1 MEPKK
6 EKSFNDVMS
15 YWAVKDT
22 KEKDLKIN
30 KSGNKLPNNPP
41 QQQQQQQQIINKDDN
56 NNNNNQNTPDENQIE
71 QEIGQ
76 LEIKQQ
82 EIENNLEKEIKER
95 LVIKEEIKEEIKQ
108 ELCKPQ
114 SPEIKRE
121 ILNFYSSTDI
131 LEKEREIHEA
141 AETVIE
147 TPPSRIPAT
156 NYNTFLYKTQEG
168 EDEGK
173 LIGEQQPQPPQEDEE
188 IICSNYSFYKV
199 TNSDSSSTGYSGVY
213 SAQQEQQQR
222 QLPQQQQQQQQQPKQ
237 RKQSQT
243 DSYGSPMYSSD
254 SYKSNVDSSSGGGSS
269 SYNPYGIAHYSGSD
283 NGNGF
288 YSSESGESSTSGS
301 NYLPGEEDDEE
312 FFVSTNDNIHRVN
325 VLPVEA
331 TSGCSW
337 TNSGEENNWNSTFQ
351 HFMDLPCSEE
361 KYKNLSNI
369 ANDFV
374 YCADSFGKIIISE
387 LHLPIDQKTIK
398 PLDLGG
404 VAGGYKY
411 KCQDIIFKF
420 VVDTELIPGLWMYG
434 EHKRSDER
442 AQKSAGHEIKGLNH
456 FMELSPLIRFPLM
469 AIIDY
474 RGYRLL
480 AISSLPINKNTIVY
494 GSCDGG
500 KTVHKSDPAVNEEM
514 ERMAK
519 LLNLKGHIV
528 GANKVFLYGP
538 GDIEIHSGLDGRK
551 YMLDFARVFPPE
563 FPKILSTNK
572 RIGREIFYSMVRPE
586 LLSKSE
592 VPISSD
598 AFSGWQTDSADI
610 VKELNDDT
618 KRLSERLHYEIIP
631 DCIKIIESSKQSK
644 KGSSSNNNTI
654 NNNNSNNHGSNK
666 DLTSLIGASSNS
678 AFSSNSARSLT
689 TITRSGSGEF
699 STYSPSILTSD
710 ELEEVSLNF
719 VNVGGKIK
727 KTEKDFSEKSLE
739 VLKMI
744 DFLHSRGVNLR
755 YLGIISKSVSDR
767 EIKNLLLT
775 EVVARV
781 WKKIIRSRIRE
792 KMDSSKRPSEGP
804 YKHIMSDVFEVILT
818 TNKSKHREFWTETG
832 KGTFKYVAQRVFP
845 KCLSKTDRQTTVDIR
860 SIIDTR
866 FLAYRIIQMMNIR
879 INNTAFGQFLS
890 NPKYVISYKDIEEV
904 GSVVKYP
911 NIIDFSAGSFLFYES
926 QRIINE
932 TDHSQ
937 GTTPVEIVRWIEN
950 SQIKLRAAARSMP
963 LSFKVL
969 YRSSMANIL
978 LANISTNFKESIE
991 ICKTTLDNIR
1001 RTRSKHRGIPML
1013 LAVEGI
1019 IRLKLGNYYLFC
1031 SHSYPDFK
1039 REIDQAREK
1048 LEEALSMDPNSM
1060 NEIISQSIPLER
1072 LTFKTEVRDKALSF
1086 SERRRNNELFSMV
1099 LMMNESSEQ
1108 SILRTILPNY
1118 FKKIIQIKD
1127 LSIPIA
1133 LGRILGSNEID
1144 QLTSQL
1150 PNLIC
1155 FNVTNITFTPEIGKN
1170 ILMMKDLK
1178 NLKLERAFF
1187 NSSNSKSTSS
1197 TNPDIASLN
1206 HFFKLLLTE
1215 SKSLVSLQLNSRAID
1230 DQVFE
1235 GNYHLFSKLLKLT
1248 LDDTYVTD
1256 KTLMGLAPH
1265 LGNLIS
1271 LSLTAS
1277 CDYKDE
1283 GLISVLESAQH
1294 LKSLCVSYNS
1304 NITDKSAMVIS
1315 KYSNELE
1322 ELYLARS
1329 RFSAAM
1335 IAEIVSKTQKIRIL
1349 DLSSSLADV
1358 SMVYSL
1364 NHHGS
1369 KHLEQLYLSYTE
1381 KIGDDYMDLLLNLS
1395 SSSTLKVFHMTE
1407 TDASDE
1413 LIWKLFS
1420 RLENLQELKLPH
1432 NFHLPSF
1439 MEWFEE
1445 NTNIN
1450 GDDMMMVNSVSDQP
1464 LYNLKT
1470 LDLTMAVVSL
1480 QSIQEIFQ
1488 LCPQLENFTFSAI
1501 NFVDDQ
1507 STIIDWC
1514 SDEVLLF
1521 SLFGLFSNLREINL
1535 SNSNI
1540 EPRNIRILICKCPSL
1555 RIIHLRNCK
1564 NITSQQ
1570 SYDLSNQYP
1579 YIHFD

>member
-22 KEKDLKIN
+22 KEKDLNIS
-30 KSGNKLPNNPP
+30 KSGNKLPNISPL
-41 QQQQQQQQIINKDDN
+41 QQQIINKEN
-56 NNNNNQNTPDENQIE
+56 NNNNKNNNENLPDENQIE
-71 QEIGQ
+71 Q
-76 LEIKQQ
+76 K
-82 EIENNLEKEIKER
+82 EIEHQVEQIEKEIKEN
-95 LVIKEEIKEEIKQ
+95 LEIKEELVGEENIQEEKQ
-108 ELCKPQ
+108 SIKPQ

-121 ILNFYSSTDI
+121 SLNFYSSTDI

-147 TPPSRIPAT
+147 TATTPSRTPAT
-156 NYNTFLYKTQEG
+156 NYDIFTYKAQ
-168 EDEGK
+168 EDEK
-173 LIGEQQPQPPQEDEE
+173 LVVGSEQPPQNEE
-188 IICSNYSFYKV
+188 EMICSNHSFYRA

-213 SAQQEQQQR
+213 SAQQEQQKQQQHR
-222 QLPQQQQQQQQQPKQ
+222 QPQQ
-237 RKQSQT
+237 KQSTQT

-254 SYKSNVDSSSGGGSS
+254 SYKSNVDSSSTGGSS

-288 YSSESGESSTSGS
+288 YSSESGESSTSGGS
-301 NYLPGEEDDEE
+301 NYLPGEEEDEE

-456 FMELSPLIRFPLM
+456 FMELSTLIRFPLM

-480 AISSLPINKNTIVY
+480 AISSLPINKGTIVY

-519 LLNLKGHIV
+519 LMNLRGHVV
-528 GANKVFLYGP
+528 GANKVFIYGP
-538 GDIEIHSGLDGRK
+538 GDIEIHAGLDGRK

-586 LLSKSE
+586 LLSKSDL
-592 VPISSD
+592 PISSD
-598 AFSGWQTDSADI
+598 AFSGWQTDNADI

-631 DCIKIIESSKQSK
+631 DCIKIIESSKQNK
-644 KGSSSNNNTI
+644 KGNNNH
-654 NNNNSNNHGSNK
+654 NNNNNNNSNK
-666 DLTSLIGASSNS
+666 DLTSLIGTSSNS
-678 AFSSNSARSLT
+678 AFSSNS
-689 TITRSGSGEF
+689 TRTVISHSGSGEF
-699 STYSPSILTSD
+699 STYSPSVLTSD

-818 TNKSKHREFWTETG
+818 TNKAKHREFWTETS

-845 KCLSKTDRQTTVDIR
+845 KCLSKTDRQSSVDIR

-904 GSVVKYP
+904 GSVVKHP

-932 TDHSQ
+932 TDHSE
-937 GTTPVEIVRWIEN
+937 GTTPVEINRWIEN

-969 YRSSMANIL
+969 YRSSMTNIL

-991 ICKTTLDNIR
+991 ICKTTLDSIR
-1001 RTRSKHRGIPML
+1001 RTRSKHKGIPVL
-1013 LAVEGI
+1013 LALEGI

-1048 LEEALSMDPNSM
+1048 LEEALSVDPNAM
-1060 NEIISQSIPLER
+1060 NDFIAQSIPLER

-1099 LMMNESSEQ
+1099 LMMNDSSEQ

-1118 FKKIIQIKD
+1118 FKRIIQIKD
-1127 LSIPIA
+1127 FSIPIA
-1133 LGRILGSNEID
+1133 LSRILGSNEINL
-1144 QLTSQL
+1144 LTSQL
-1150 PNLIC
+1150 PNLHC
-1155 FNVTNITFTPEIGKN
+1155 FNVNNITFTPEIGKN
-1170 ILMMKDLK
+1170 ILVMKDLK
-1178 NLKLERAFF
+1178 NLKLEKTFF
-1187 NSSNSKSTSS
+1187 SNSKSTS
-1197 TNPDIASLN
+1197 TEITSLN
-1206 HFFKLLLTE
+1206 HFIKLLLTE
-1215 SKSLVSLQLNSRAID
+1215 SKALVSLQLNSRAID
-1230 DQVFE
+1230 DDVFE
-1235 GNYHLFSKLLKLT
+1235 GNYHLFSNLLKLT
-1248 LDDTYVTD
+1248 LVDTYITD
-1256 KTLMGLAPH
+1256 KTLIGLAPY
-1265 LGNLIS
+1265 LGKLVS

-1277 CDYKDE
+1277 RDYKDE
-1283 GLISVLESAQH
+1283 GLISVLESAQK

-1304 NITDKSAMVIS
+1304 NITDKSAQVIS
-1315 KYSNELE
+1315 KYSSELT
-1322 ELYLARS
+1322 ELYLSRS
-1329 RFSAAM
+1329 KISAAM
-1335 IAEIVSKTQKIRIL
+1335 IAEIVSKTPKIRIL
-1349 DLSSSLADV
+1349 DLSSSFADV

-1369 KHLEQLYLSYTE
+1369 KHLEQLYLSNTE
-1381 KIGDDYMDLLLNLS
+1381 KIGDDYLDLLLNLS
-1395 SSSTLKVFHMTE
+1395 STSTLKTIHMAE

-1413 LIWKLFS
+1413 LVWKLFS
-1420 RLENLQELKLPH
+1420 KMENIQELKLPAH
-1432 NFHLPSF
+1432 FHLPSF
-1439 MEWFEE
+1439 MEWFDE
-1445 NTNIN
+1445 NTNVN
-1450 GDDMMMVNSVSDQP
+1450 SDDMMMINSVSDQP

-1480 QSIQEIFQ
+1480 QSIQQIFQ
-1488 LCPQLENFTFSAI
+1488 LCPQLENFTFSAVT
-1501 NFVDDQ
+1501 FVNDQ
-1507 STIIDWC
+1507 SIVIDWC
-1514 SDEVLLF
+1514 ADELLLF
-1521 SLFGLFSNLREINL
+1521 SFFGLFSNLREINL

-1540 EPRNIRILICKCPSL
+1540 EPRNIRTLICKCPSL
-1555 RIIHLRNCK
+1555 RIIHLWNCK
-1564 NITSQQ
+1564 NISSQQ
-1570 SYDLSNQYP
+1570 IYDLSVQYP